1 MQNDSFKSWEY
12 LRFSEKTMRG
22 GSLAIEFIKKR
33 GYITHNNPVNR
44 GKVAKCRKNENR
56 KLSPMK

>member
-1 MQNDSFKSWEY
+1 
-12 LRFSEKTMRG
+12 MRG